1 MPALMTAFIAFSIA
15 SFVVIF
21 VAFFVAFFVA
31 LVPELY
37 SFELNMNLLKKLF
50 VVATLAIGGAAFASS
65 GGYPLDKAPD
75 LSNDKVALQH
85 GAKLFV
91 NYCLNCHAA
100 ASMRYNRLKDI
111 GLTDDQ
117 IKDNL
122 LFSANKVG
130 ETMKVSIQPKDAKE
144 WFGAVPPDLSVIA
157 RAKAGNGGSG
167 ADYIYTYL
175 RTYYRDASRPT
186 GWNNLAYAGSAMPH
200 VLWDMQPARGLE
212 KTEIIE
218 IKDKDD
224 KSLGFNKVFTAYD
237 VTGAATP
244 VTTKLADFHGHAETT
259 YKFITED
266 IKGQQQFDKDAA
278 SITAFMQYM
287 ADPSASTRQSLGV
300 WVLVFLGLLIIMAYL
315 LNKQYWKDIK

>member
-1 MPALMTAFIAFSIA
+1 VLPLKPIKRSGDLFMKLMKQLFAIAAI
-15 SFVVIF
+15 
-21 VAFFVAFFVA
+21 
-31 LVPELY
+31 
-37 SFELNMNLLKKLF
+37 
-50 VVATLAIGGAAFASS
+50 TLSGAAFANGPSF
-65 GGYPLDKAPD
+65 PLDKAPD
-75 LSNDKVALQH
+75 LSNDKAALQH

-111 GLTDDQ
+111 GLNDEQ

-122 LFSANKVG
+122 LFSADKVG
-130 ETMKVSIQPKDAKE
+130 ETMKVSIQAKDAKE

-186 GWNNLAYAGSAMPH
+186 GWNNLAYVGSAMPH
-200 VLWDMQPARGLE
+200 VLWDLQPARTLE
-212 KTEIIE
+212 KTEITHAAA
-218 IKDKDD
+218 KDGHHG
-224 KSLGFNKVFTAYD
+224 GFEKIVTTYD
-237 VTGAATP
+237 LVGQATP
-244 VTTKLADFHGHAETT
+244 VKTELDNYGGHAQTN
-259 YKFITED
+259 YKFIYSD
-266 IKGQQQFDKDAA
+266 VNAQLQFDKDVA

-287 ADPSASTRQSLGV
+287 SDPSASARQSLGV
-300 WVLVFLGLLIIMAYL
+300 WVLVFLGLLIILAYL